1 MRHIGMLYSTLEMNK
16 LKSLSS
22 PSTQKRKR
30 GGTQMQSVHGR
41 SERKLIVLN
50 ELHQSIGPIE
60 AIVKELG
67 SFLGTLARNG
77 TFCPLNV
84 FKWKKL
90 KTHDDMWNYTL
101 EKYDIPKVAKEWT
114 LRTIQLAWR
123 KYKNGLKKK
132 HYYRYANDELRMAK
146 RPKEVSESQFKALL
160 EYWNS
165 DAAQDMSR
173 KNTEN
178 KKLRYP
184 HTVGKT
190 SFAIIHE
197 KKKKENPEALSSKE
211 FFMATRRRKPGRV
224 YKDSYEDTTSKI
236 AEMERIETQESEGG
250 SQSVDAYVSVMGP
263 DHPGRVRLYGRGV
276 TKTLLKQKAADSGP
290 SSNVTDDMEKKME
303 EIEERMQQ
311 RMQEKFNAQKDTM
324 EKDITMKVIAKIQQL
339 NPEFQLDPNMLR
351 FSVRSPGEASSA
363 PGVENEEREGD
374 SEDIGLT

>member
-1 MRHIGMLYSTLEMNK
+1 
-16 LKSLSS
+16 
-22 PSTQKRKR
+22 
-30 GGTQMQSVHGR
+30 MQSVHGR

-50 ELHQSIGPIE
+50 ELHQPIGPTE

-90 KTHDDMWNYTL
+90 KTHDDMWNYTM
-101 EKYDIPKVAKEWT
+101 EKYDIPKVAKEWA

-132 HYYRYANDELRMAK
+132 HYYRYANDEIRMAK
-146 RPKEVSESQFKALL
+146 RPKEVSNLNLRLSSNIGTPMRLK
-160 EYWNS
+160 
-165 DAAQDMSR
+165 

-178 KKLRYP
+178 RKKLRYP

-190 SFAIIHE
+190 SFAIIRE
-197 KKKKENPEALSSKE
+197 ENPEALSSKE
-211 FFMATRRRKPGRV
+211 FFVATRRRKPGRV
-224 YKDSYEDTTSKI
+224 YKDSYEDTASKI
-236 AEMERIETQESEGG
+236 AEMERIETQESEDG

-276 TKTLLKQKAADSGP
+276 TKTLLKRESGGSGL
-290 SSNVTDDMEKKME
+290 SSNVTDEMEKKME

-324 EKDITMKVIAKIQQL
+324 EQDITMKVIAKIQQL
-339 NPEFQLDPNMLR
+339 NPEFRLDPNMLR
-351 FSVRSPGEASSA
+351 FSVRSPGEASST
-363 PGVENEEREGD
+363 PGNNQGVENEEREGD
-374 SEDIGLT
+374 NEHVDLT

>member
-1 MRHIGMLYSTLEMNK
+1 
-16 LKSLSS
+16 
-22 PSTQKRKR
+22 
-30 GGTQMQSVHGR
+30 
-41 SERKLIVLN
+41 
-50 ELHQSIGPIE
+50 
-60 AIVKELG
+60 
-67 SFLGTLARNG
+67 
-77 TFCPLNV
+77 
-84 FKWKKL
+84 
-90 KTHDDMWNYTL
+90 MWNYTL

-165 DAAQDMSR
+165 DAAQDMSK

-178 KKLRYP
+178 RKKLRYP

-190 SFAIIHE
+190 SFAIIRE

-211 FFMATRRRKPGRV
+211 FFVATRRRKPGRV

-236 AEMERIETQESEGG
+236 AEMERIETQESEDG
-250 SQSVDAYVSVMGP
+250 SQSIDAYVSVMGP

-363 PGVENEEREGD
+363 PGNNQGQTYSDLFLLLILLILYVKYLSFLPKL
-374 SEDIGLT
+374 SEILCLLVFF